1 MAQEVC
7 FAHYLASVCANQTS
21 QMRHYALDIA
31 KNALGSDS
39 LSKTLENIP
48 QQGLFRAIATAQRE
62 PLSHTI
68 IRALERGAEIF
79 GDQRVHNRRSGKLLD
94 LRQSLWKPR

>member
-1 MAQEVC
+1 
-7 FAHYLASVCANQTS
+7 
-21 QMRHYALDIA
+21 MRHYALDIA

-39 LSKTLENIP
+39 LEYKTLENIP

-68 IRALERGAEIF
+68 IRALERGAGIF
-79 GDQRVHNRRSGKLLD
+79 GDQRVLNRRS
-94 LRQSLWKPR
+94 RESS